1 MNILIVSFSVG
12 GAMGDLFMETT
23 KSLSKSQNVSVL
35 TNMRYKASDLGTE
48 NVCNIN
54 FDKKDLFTFLNPESY
69 LRIIKFLKKTKFDVA
84 LIYSPH
90 VLNFFVCS
98 LIRKRKICT
107 FIHDHKLHSGVKG
120 FINLML
126 NSLVKYSYSR
136 SKTLF
141 VCYNKMKEEM
151 TADVPKGT
159 NIVVNYFPILHVL
172 CNEEKS
178 ASYNIDVLFYGR
190 IETYKGLDIL
200 IDAAKSCSNVNFHI
214 AGRGDLDKIYGIKKL
229 PSNVTHHNRYVPDEE
244 LADMIRSTK
253 MVVLPYRD
261 ATGSQT
267 AQCAHYY
274 AKPVIATNTGCF
286 PEYVLDGKSGI
297 IVDPENSEQLSN
309 AIIYLMKNEK
319 KREEMGCNGKE
330 RLMELFTDE
339 AMVDRYVETFN
350 KMIKS

>member
-1 MNILIVSFSVG
+1 
-12 GAMGDLFMETT
+12 MGDLFMETT

-35 TNMRYKASDLGTE
+35 TNMRYKASDLGAE

-54 FDKKDLFTFLNPESY
+54 FDKKALITFLNPLSY
-69 LRIIKFLKKTKFDVA
+69 LRIIKFICKTKFDVA

-90 VLNFFVCS
+90 VMNFFVCS
-98 LIRKRKICT
+98 MIRKRKIST

-136 SKTLF
+136 SSTLF

-151 TADVPKGT
+151 TDVVPKGV

-172 CNEEKS
+172 CNKEIS

-200 IDAAKSCSNVNFHI
+200 IEAAKGCSNVNFHI
-214 AGRGDLDKIYGIKKL
+214 AGRGDLEKIYGIKEI

-244 LADMIRSTK
+244 LADMIRSAK
-253 MVVLPYRD
+253 IVVLPYRD

-274 AKPVIATNTGCF
+274 CKPVIATNTGCF
-286 PEYVLDGKSGI
+286 PEYVLDGKSGL
-297 IVDPENSEQLSN
+297 IVSPENSEQLSN
-309 AIIYLMKNEK
+309 AITYLMTNEEVRK
-319 KREEMGCNGKE
+319 EMGRCGKE
-330 RLMELFTDE
+330 RLDELFSDE
-339 AMVDRYVETFN
+339 AMVDRYVKTFN
-350 KMIKS
+350 EMIRS